1 MSDILRQ
8 VDEDLRKE
16 RLSEVWRKYG
26 IYALVLVTMIVL
38 SVIAYQINTS
48 RNDLKNQEIIEEY
61 LIATN
66 LEDEIASLKNLK
78 QLEESS
84 HKLISGIVKLRIS
97 DHYLI
102 NNDKESSS
110 AKLLEIITGTEHH
123 VLISDLALYNYL
135 MLNIQDLDDSEFE
148 KYISMAKSDNIDF
161 EYLLKEL
168 NAIRHLLLDRKDL
181 SKQLFQEIINIQ
193 NLPINIKSRAEKFIS
208 IIE

>member
-78 QLEESS
+78 HLRVS
-84 HKLISGIVKLRIS
+84 LISLV
-97 DHYLI
+97 
-102 NNDKESSS
+102 N
-110 AKLLEIITGTEHH
+110 
-123 VLISDLALYNYL
+123 
-135 MLNIQDLDDSEFE
+135 
-148 KYISMAKSDNIDF
+148 
-161 EYLLKEL
+161 
-168 NAIRHLLLDRKDL
+168 
-181 SKQLFQEIINIQ
+181 
-193 NLPINIKSRAEKFIS
+193 
-208 IIE
+208 

>member
-38 SVIAYQINTS
+38 SVIAYQINSS

-78 QLEESS
+78 QLE
-84 HKLISGIVKLRIS
+84 
-97 DHYLI
+97 
-102 NNDKESSS
+102 
-110 AKLLEIITGTEHH
+110 
-123 VLISDLALYNYL
+123 
-135 MLNIQDLDDSEFE
+135 
-148 KYISMAKSDNIDF
+148 
-161 EYLLKEL
+161 
-168 NAIRHLLLDRKDL
+168 
-181 SKQLFQEIINIQ
+181 
-193 NLPINIKSRAEKFIS
+193 
-208 IIE
+208 